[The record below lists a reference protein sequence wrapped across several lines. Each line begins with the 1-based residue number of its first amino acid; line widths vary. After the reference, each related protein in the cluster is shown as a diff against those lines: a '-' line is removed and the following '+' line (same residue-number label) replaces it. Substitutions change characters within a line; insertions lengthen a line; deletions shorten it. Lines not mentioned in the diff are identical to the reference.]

1 MRIMTDTN
9 ILISAILFPNSIAKR
24 VLEKILVEHQLVL
37 CSYIIDEIHKVF
49 ESKFWDKIEIVEPFL
64 LELSFEL
71 VYTPKRINPDKYPNI
86 RDKNDLPI
94 LVSAILSDID
104 IFITGDKDF
113 HAVDIEK
120 PRIITLK
127 DFEQFQ

>member
-9 ILISAILFPNSIAKR
+9 VLISAILFPNSIAKR
-24 VLEKILVEHQLVL
+24 ILERIMIDHQLVL
-37 CSYIIDEIHKVF
+37 CSYIIEELHQVF
-49 ESKFWDKIEIVEPFL
+49 EKKFWHKIEILEPFL
-64 LELSFEL
+64 LELSYEL
-71 VYTPKRINPDKYPNI
+71 VYTPKVFDPNDYPGI
-86 RDKNDLPI
+86 RDTNDLPI

-113 HAVDIEK
+113 HSVDIEK
-120 PRIITLK
+120 PQIITLK